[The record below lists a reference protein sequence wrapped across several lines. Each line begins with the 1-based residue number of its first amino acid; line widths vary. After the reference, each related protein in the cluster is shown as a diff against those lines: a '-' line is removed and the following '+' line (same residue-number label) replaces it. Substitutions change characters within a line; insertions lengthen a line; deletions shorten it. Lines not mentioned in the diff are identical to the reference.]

1 MQLNLKSLVFL
12 ILIAGLILTG
22 CGAPAAATVAPATAA
37 PATAAPAATQAATE
51 PPAAALPVELWT
63 YYGDTGPAAAC
74 VKTAA
79 EDFNAAQSQY
89 VLNIRNLA
97 FTDFNQQLTTAIAAG
112 ETPDLIIVD
121 NPDNARYA
129 AAGALEDLTAYV
141 KEWGQADQYLPG
153 PWNSTL
159 WEGKNFGIPLG
170 SNTVSPVDQYRPGY
184 SRRFGYQ

>member
-1 MQLNLKSLVFL
+1 MQLNLKPLIFL
-12 ILIAGLILTG
+12 TLIAGLILTG
-22 CGAPAAATVAPATAA
+22 CGAPAAATV
-37 PATAAPAATQAATE
+37 APAATQAATE

-97 FTDFNQQLTTAIAAG
+97 FTDFNQPTAVATG

-121 NPDNARYA
+121 NR
-129 AAGALEDLTAYV
+129 
-141 KEWGQADQYLPG
+141 
-153 PWNSTL
+153 
-159 WEGKNFGIPLG
+159 
-170 SNTVSPVDQYRPGY
+170 
-184 SRRFGYQ
+184 

>member
-1 MQLNLKSLVFL
+1 MQLKFKHL
-12 ILIAGLILTG
+12 IFSALIAGLTLTG
-22 CGAPAAATVAPATAA
+22 CGSPAPATAA
-37 PATAAPAATQAATE
+37 VQATSAPATQAPTQATQA
-51 PPAAALPVELWT
+51 PAAAALPVELWT

-79 EDFNAAQSQY
+79 EDFNASQSKY

-129 AAGALEDLTAYV
+129 AAGALQDLTAYV
-141 KEWGQADQYLPG
+141 KGMGTRGSISAWSMEFHFVGWKE
-153 PWNSTL
+153 L
-159 WEGKNFGIPLG
+159 WHSVRK
-170 SNTVSPVDQYRPGY
+170 
-184 SRRFGYQ
+184 